1 MNKILNANWYYHV
14 VEILY
19 LYQIYDEMKELI
31 HREITPLKDN
41 DCFLVFDRTKS
52 DFNFPIHFHPEFELN
67 YIANAKG
74 AKRFVGDNLV
84 EIEDREL
91 VLVGPNL
98 YHGWE
103 DCSNEKSTIHE
114 ITIQFPRDLFG
125 EGMLEKNILKPIKEM
140 FLHAHRGISFS
151 QSTIKFVEDKILN
164 LSQKRGFDSFIE
176 LQSLLYDL
184 AISRDQ
190 KLLTN
195 VSFNRT
201 NDLHHN
207 DRVEKIYNYVRE
219 NFNKRIKLDDAAN
232 LLNMSVVSF
241 TRLIKQR
248 TGKSFVDFVNEI
260 RLGYATRMLIETGK
274 SVGEVCFECG
284 FNNISNFNRIFK
296 KKQGVTPSEFR
307 NSFTGSKNV
316 Y

>member
-1 MNKILNANWYYHV
+1 
-14 VEILY
+14 
-19 LYQIYDEMKELI
+19 MKDVI

-41 DCFLVFDRTKS
+41 DCFLVFDRKKN

-67 YIANAKG
+67 YIVNGKG
-74 AKRFVGDNLV
+74 AKRFVGDN
-84 EIEDREL
+84 IEDIEDKEL

-103 DCSNEKSTIHE
+103 NGRDIARQHDIHE
-114 ITIQFPRDLFG
+114 ITIQFPRDMFG
-125 EGMLEKNILKPIKEM
+125 ESMLEKNILKPIKEM
-140 FLHAHRGISFS
+140 FQNSQRGISFS
-151 QSTIKFVEDKILN
+151 GAAIKMVEEKILN
-164 LSQKRGFDSFIE
+164 LSSKRGFDSFME
-176 LQSLLYDL
+176 LQSILYDL

-195 VSFNRT
+195 VSFQKT
-201 NDLHHN
+201 SDFHHS
-207 DRVEKIYNYVRE
+207 EKIEKVYLYIRE
-219 NFNKRIKLDDAAN
+219 NFNKKIKLEEAAG

-260 RLGYATRMLIETGK
+260 RLGYATRMLIESSK
-274 SVGEVCFECG
+274 SVGEICFDCG

-307 NSFTGSKNV
+307 GSFTGLRTV

>member
-1 MNKILNANWYYHV
+1 
-14 VEILY
+14 
-19 LYQIYDEMKELI
+19 MKDVI

-41 DCFLVFDRTKS
+41 DCFLVFDRTKA

-67 YIANAKG
+67 YIARGKG
-74 AKRFVGDNLV
+74 AKRFVGDHMT
-84 EIEDREL
+84 EIDEKEL
-91 VLVGPNL
+91 VLIGPNL

-103 DCSNEKSTIHE
+103 NYHNAILPDEIHE

-125 EGMLEKNILKPIKEM
+125 NDMLEKNVLKPIKEL
-140 FLHAHRGISFS
+140 FQNAQRGIAFS
-151 QSTIKFVEDKILN
+151 SSAIKAVEDKILT
-164 LSQKRGFDSFIE
+164 LSKKRGFDSFIE
-176 LQSLLYDL
+176 LQSILYDL

-195 VSFNRT
+195 VSFQRN
-201 NDLHHN
+201 NDFHN
-207 DRVEKIYNYVRE
+207 SEKIEKVYHFIRE
-219 NFNKRIKLDDAAN
+219 NYNKKIKLEEAAG
-232 LLNMSVVSF
+232 LLNMSIVSF

-260 RLGYATRMLIETGK
+260 RLGYATRMLIETTK
-274 SVGEVCFECG
+274 SVGEICFDCG

-307 NSFTGSKNV
+307 NSFTGLRTV

>member
-1 MNKILNANWYYHV
+1 
-14 VEILY
+14 
-19 LYQIYDEMKELI
+19 MKDSI
-31 HREITPLKDN
+31 HREITPLKEN
-41 DCFLVFDRTKS
+41 DCFLVFDRHKN

-67 YIANAKG
+67 YVANAKG
-74 AKRFVGDNLV
+74 AKRIVGDNIV
-84 EIEDREL
+84 EIEDLEL
-91 VLVGPNL
+91 VMVGPNL

-103 DCSNEKSTIHE
+103 DYKNSKTTIHE

-125 EGMLEKNILKPIKEM
+125 NGMLDKNLLKPIKEL
-140 FLHAHRGISFS
+140 FQHAQRGISFS
-151 QSTIKFVEDKILN
+151 KQTIKQVEDKIIS

-195 VSFNRT
+195 ISFQRT
-201 NDLHHN
+201 SDFHSS
-207 DRVEKIYNYVRE
+207 DRIEKVYNFVKA
-219 NFNKRIKLDDAAN
+219 NFNKKIKLEEAAE

-248 TGKSFVDFVNEI
+248 TGKSFVDFVNEM
-260 RLGYATRMLIETGK
+260 RLGYATRLLIETSK
-274 SVGEVCFECG
+274 SVGEICFECG
-284 FNNISNFNRIFK
+284 FNNVSNFNRIFK

-307 NSFTGSKNV
+307 NNFTGSKNV